1 MVAVRTG
8 AADDA
13 ELARRAVD
21 GDGEA
26 FAQLFDRWFDRAFD
40 VAWHIVRN
48 RDTAAEV
55 AQETFATAWQQIG
68 TLRQPESFGGWI
80 LRIARNKGL
89 NRLTVEQRA
98 DPVGDQEA
106 LADHDRERRLADDP
120 AVPVADRERDD
131 LVWAASAALGEVDAS
146 LLSLHV
152 RHGLGAPELAD
163 ELGIAA
169 NTAHQRL
176 FRLKQRLSDAI
187 GAWILWRLGTPR
199 CDALRTLLANAGTS
213 RFDRDAAAMITAH
226 TRGCR
231 DCDDRRT
238 LALSPEAMFA
248 ATPLVAATPA
258 VKAAAAS
265 ALAASATPAVPASS
279 AGTGTQPATGTSTS
293 TGPESGTQPDV
304 GTDGG
309 PRMESGTEP
318 ASESG
323 PGTDGGP
330 GSSASQPDTG
340 IEPGSG
346 ASQPGTGTDHGTG
359 IEPSTEPGASG
370 GPGTGTGPGASSGSG
385 AQNGSGETAEVGGPA
400 AAGHW
405 ATRRRTMIVVG
416 IVLVGVAGFVLATRG
431 DETAELVAAP
441 IDEST
446 TVDAS
451 SSTTAEAPTTTEPN
465 GPATS
470 PATAVTAVTEPA
482 PIVPSP
488 VTTTAPPPEPP
499 EPPVPPEPGPPAGS
513 LQATPLTTGNCG
525 DPGQTLTTFTWTSTG
540 ATSAR
545 LGPSLDAAMPVD
557 LAGDHTACAFS
568 GSEWVL
574 VLTGAGGTTT
584 ASATVP

>member
-8 AADDA
+8 AADVD
-13 ELARRAVD
+13 LARRATT
-21 GDGEA
+21 GDGAA
-26 FAQLFDRWFDRAFD
+26 FAELFDRWFDRAFD

-55 AQETFATAWQQIG
+55 AQDTFATAWQQIG
-68 TLRQPESFGGWI
+68 TLRQPESFGGWV

-199 CDALRTLLANAGTS
+199 CDSLRTLLANAGTS

-248 ATPLVAATPA
+248 ATPLVAAAPG

-265 ALAASATPAVPASS
+265 ALAASGTPAIPASS
-279 AGTGTQPATGTSTS
+279 ASTGTETGTS
-293 TGPESGTQPDV
+293 
-304 GTDGG
+304 GG
-309 PRMESGTEP
+309 F
-318 ASESG
+318 
-323 PGTDGGP
+323 
-330 GSSASQPDTG
+330 
-340 IEPGSG
+340 
-346 ASQPGTGTDHGTG
+346 
-359 IEPSTEPGASG
+359 
-370 GPGTGTGPGASSGSG
+370 G
-385 AQNGSGETAEVGGPA
+385 AQNGGGEVATVGGPA
-400 AAGHW
+400 AAGRW
-405 ATRRRTMIVVG
+405 ATRRRTMVVVG

-441 IDEST
+441 TDEST
-446 TVDAS
+446 PVDVS
-451 SSTTAEAPTTTEPN
+451 SSTTAEAPTTTESA

-470 PATAVTAVTEPA
+470 PATAVPAVTEPA

-488 VTTTAPPPEPP
+488 VTTTAPPPAPP
-499 EPPVPPEPGPPAGS
+499 EPPAPPAPGPPVGS
-513 LQATPLTTGNCG
+513 LRATRLTTGNCG
-525 DPGQTLTTFTWTSTG
+525 DPAETLTTFTWTSTG

-545 LGPSLDAAMPVD
+545 LGPAPDAATPVGPT
-557 LAGDHTACAFS
+557 GDHTACALS
-568 GSEWVL
+568 GSDWVL

-584 ASATVP
+584 ATATVP